1 MKIVIDMMGS
11 DLGPSGLIKAID
23 EFSKKHEDVIFYLV
37 GKVNE
42 FSEFNNRKNFSL
54 INANDVITM
63 DDNPLLAIKRKDSSM
78 IKAIQTYKDEKADIL
93 ISAGSTGAYLTAATF
108 LIGRIKGIKR
118 PGLVTPFPTMIKNKQ
133 VVLLDIGANN
143 VNFKDELVQFAYMGK
158 IYAKYICKIENP
170 NTYLLSNG
178 TEDHKGTETIQ
189 QTNKYL
195 REINFENFKGN
206 IEARDVLNGEAD
218 VVVTDGFSGNLFLKT
233 CEGVFGIVS
242 KLLKTGFKKNIK
254 TKVGYLLSKSVIDNI
269 KDTFNYKTTGGAMLL
284 GIDGYV
290 IKAHGN
296 SDFEGFSGALNV
308 AYNMKINEIN
318 KKIKQELN
326 LK

>member
-233 CEGVFGIVS
+233 CEGVLELFQ
-242 KLLKTGFKKNIK
+242 
-254 TKVGYLLSKSVIDNI
+254 
-269 KDTFNYKTTGGAMLL
+269 NY
-284 GIDGYV
+284 
-290 IKAHGN
+290 
-296 SDFEGFSGALNV
+296 
-308 AYNMKINEIN
+308 
-318 KKIKQELN
+318 
-326 LK
+326 

>member
-1 MKIVIDMMGS
+1 
-11 DLGPSGLIKAID
+11 
-23 EFSKKHEDVIFYLV
+23 
-37 GKVNE
+37 
-42 FSEFNNRKNFSL
+42 
-54 INANDVITM
+54 
-63 DDNPLLAIKRKDSSM
+63 
-78 IKAIQTYKDEKADIL
+78 
-93 ISAGSTGAYLTAATF
+93 
-108 LIGRIKGIKR
+108 
-118 PGLVTPFPTMIKNKQ
+118 
-133 VVLLDIGANN
+133 
-143 VNFKDELVQFAYMGK
+143 MGK

-189 QTNKYL
+189 ETNKYL

-206 IEARDVLNGEAD
+206 IEARDVLSGEAD

-296 SDFEGFSGALNV
+296 SDFEGFTGALNV

-318 KKIKQELN
+318 EKIKQELN